1 MHEILIEN
9 KEIMSNFGIIPV
21 DTNFIRSQYN
31 ASHLICHDGKA
42 AFVDVGTSNNIKLLE
57 DALTNNN
64 LDKGDV
70 EFVFLTHVH
79 LDHAGGAGKLMQK
92 LPNAK
97 LVVHP
102 YGAKH
107 MLDPSK
113 LIASSERVYGKN
125 LFSQLFGEVLPV
137 EEQKILSPEDGQEL
151 LLNNRTMRIFYTEG
165 HARHHYCIYDE
176 YSKSVFSGDSFG
188 MSLREFDSKN
198 GSFIIPITAPTQF
211 DPTEAHNAID
221 KIIKY
226 QPDAIYLA
234 HYSKI
239 EQTEK
244 LSSNM
249 HDLINDFVDIA
260 LSYKNDD
267 KRMEHIHKK
276 LQSHLM
282 HKLRSHGCNLGDDQ
296 IKNLL
301 QSDLYVNA
309 AGLDFWLTKNAS

>member
-1 MHEILIEN
+1 
-9 KEIMSNFGIIPV
+9 MSNFGIIPI
-21 DTNFIRSQYN
+21 DTNFIRPKYN

-42 AFVDVGTSNNIKLLE
+42 AFVDVGTSKNIESLE
-57 DALTNNN
+57 NALANNN

-70 EFVFLTHVH
+70 KFVFLTHVH
-79 LDHAGGAGKLMQK
+79 LDHAGGAGNLMQN

-102 YGAKH
+102 FGAKH
-107 MLDPSK
+107 MIDPSK

-125 LFSQLFGEVLPV
+125 LFNQLFGEVIPV
-137 EEQKILSPEDGQEL
+137 EKQKILCPEDGQEL

-176 YSKSVFSGDSFG
+176 YSNSVFSGDSFG
-188 MSLREFDSKN
+188 MSLRELDTKN

-211 DPTEAHNAID
+211 DPNEAHNAID

-244 LSSNM
+244 LGSDM
-249 HDLINDFVDIA
+249 HDLVNNFVDIA
-260 LSYKNDD
+260 LSHKNDD

-282 HKLRSHGCNLGDDQ
+282 QKLRSHGCNLDDDQ

-309 AGLDFWLTKNAS
+309 AGLDFWIDKNAP